1 MIKEFEMKYR
11 YLPFTATILLYLT
24 ELYLYLTGFISG
36 TFLVKFLLFMS
47 VIFIIFL
54 FIIRKTTISKR
65 AFVYATILST
75 LLLIYELPLTL
86 FGENDY
92 LVTRYSEPEELIKG
106 SGIYLLSVQI
116 DHISN
121 VSNEQEI
128 RAMYNDNQRVY
139 EIIPGTHF
147 KFYKDKN
154 LSIFE
159 FIGLYK
165 SEVEKSFENVTTYL
179 KTSSSSI
186 DEFFTRD
193 ENIGSSAGL
202 ALVLSSFIDQGKFQ
216 NNIPIAVTGAIS
228 KTGEVK
234 KVGGIKEKIQIANE
248 DEFTHMII
256 PIANLTEANEVK
268 ERLNLTI
275 EIIGVRDVDEAIQ
288 IIRGLN

>member
-1 MIKEFEMKYR
+1 MNKEFEMKNQN
-11 YLPFTATILLYLT
+11 LPFVATILLYLT
-24 ELYLYLTGFISG
+24 ELCLYLAGFISG
-36 TFLVKFLLFMS
+36 TFLVKFLLFMG

-65 AFVYATILST
+65 AFVYSTILSL

-106 SGIYLLSVQI
+106 SSIYLLSVQI

-139 EIIPGTHF
+139 EIIPGTNF

-179 KTSSSSI
+179 KTSSYSI

-202 ALVLSSFIDQGKFQ
+202 ALVLSSNIDQGKFQ

-256 PIANLTEANEVK
+256 PIGNLTEANEVK

-275 EIIGVRDVDEAIQ
+275 EIIGVRDVDEAIK